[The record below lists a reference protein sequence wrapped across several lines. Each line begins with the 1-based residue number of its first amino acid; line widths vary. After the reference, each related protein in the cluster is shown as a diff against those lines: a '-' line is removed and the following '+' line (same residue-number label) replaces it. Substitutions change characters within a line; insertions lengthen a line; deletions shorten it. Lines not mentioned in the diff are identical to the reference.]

1 MENNMQPDIEFDR
14 ENPEPGLYE
23 NLANDLYHGSPG
35 LSKSG
40 IALIRECPAK
50 YHWRYILGNSGETTK
65 AMQIGDALHCLVL
78 EPAIFTSRFAV
89 SPKFDGRT
97 KDGKAGKAQ
106 FASEHAG
113 KSVIN
118 EEEFALIDA
127 MANAVHSHPAAAYLL
142 GLGGICEESFFWREE
157 FTGSDVLCKCRPDL
171 RIPSKRILVDLKST
185 SKGAG
190 TDAFAR
196 TMLNMTY
203 HIQSGHY
210 LDGVSNVLQEQYD
223 EFIFIAVEA
232 EPPHLVAV
240 YQLDRDSVEMGK
252 REAQAMIRLF
262 AKCRMDGYWPGYG
275 DTIQTINLPRWAKE
289 VEVSIYE

>member
-1 MENNMQPDIEFDR
+1 MQPDFDR
-14 ENPEPGLYE
+14 QNPEPGLYQGLPNE
-23 NLANDLYHGSPG
+23 LYHSSPG

-50 YHWRYILGNSGETTK
+50 YQWQYILGNRGETTK
-65 AMQIGDALHCLVL
+65 PMMIGDALHCLVL

-97 KDGKAGKAQ
+97 TAGKTGKAQ
-106 FASEHAG
+106 FAAEHAG
-113 KSVIN
+113 KIVLN
-118 EEEFALIDA
+118 EEEFAQIDA
-127 MANAVHSHPAAAYLL
+127 MTNAVHSHPAAAYLL
-142 GLGGICEESFFWREE
+142 GIGGISEESFFWRDEA
-157 FTGSDVLCKCRPDL
+157 TNVLCKCRPDL

-185 SKGAG
+185 AKGAG
-190 TDAFAR
+190 ADAFAR

-203 HIQSGHY
+203 HIQAGHY
-210 LDGVSNVLQEQYD
+210 LDGVSTVLQEQYD

-252 REAQAMIRLF
+252 REAQAMIRLY
-262 AKCRMDGYWPGYG
+262 ASCMREGYWHGYG

-289 VEVSIYE
+289 VEVAIYD